1 MLIYYCYIHP
11 YCIEIEKAR
20 MIVNGSRLLSD
31 VVRCSKTNDGTALD
45 VASTLADV
53 SRMLMLQDS

>member
-1 MLIYYCYIHP
+1 
-11 YCIEIEKAR
+11 